1 MNTQYTLKV
10 IGSALILSILIG
22 VGFFAYLQW
31 DLRRFKASL
40 EEPPALAIS
49 LEPVSPRDIASTERS
64 GHVTPSI
71 TVQTERL
78 EYQMSELNDLDMEPE
93 ELGLDETDTWEFD
106 WFDWEIDELFPS
118 EVELPDLVLDE
129 PVEGVAYTY
138 PEHDISSFSGLLKSA
153 YGDSEDVDVVDEVLT
168 RSEAGTA
175 TRHDAISIAE
185 ALLRIIPE
193 DQYENRRSVMKFLED
208 EYELRRH
215 EESTPTIVTK
225 VEFKTAI
232 TSKE

>member
-40 EEPPALAIS
+40 EEPLALAIS
-49 LEPVSPRDIASTERS
+49 LESVSPRDIASTERS

-78 EYQMSELNDLDMEPE
+78 EYQLSELNGADMEPK
-93 ELGLDETDTWEFD
+93 ELWLDETDMWEC
-106 WFDWEIDELFPS
+106 DWEIDEVLPS
-118 EVELPDLVLDE
+118 EVELPDLVSEE
-129 PVEGVAYTY
+129 PVEGVAYI
-138 PEHDISSFSGLLKSA
+138 HLKRDISSFPDLLKAA
-153 YGDSEDVDVVDEVLT
+153 YGDSEDVDVVAEVLT

-175 TRHDAISIAE
+175 TRDDAISIAE

-193 DQYENRRSVMKFLED
+193 NQYDNRRSVMKFLED

-225 VEFKTAI
+225 VEFKTTI

>member
-22 VGFFAYLQW
+22 VGFFGYLQW

-40 EEPPALAIS
+40 EEPLALAIS

-93 ELGLDETDTWEFD
+93 ELWLDETDMWE
-106 WFDWEIDELFPS
+106 FDWEIDELFPS
-118 EVELPDLVLDE
+118 EVELSDHVLDK

-153 YGDSEDVDVVDEVLT
+153 YGDSEDVDVVAEVLK

-175 TRHDAISIAE
+175 TCDDAISIAE

-225 VEFKTAI
+225 VEFKTTI

>member
-1 MNTQYTLKV
+1 MNTQYTFKV
-10 IGSALILSILIG
+10 IGGALILWILIG
-22 VGFFAYLQW
+22 AGFFTYLQW

-40 EEPPALAIS
+40 EELPELATS
-49 LEPVSPRDIASTERS
+49 PEPVSPRDIATTERS
-64 GHVTPSI
+64 GHLTPSM
-71 TVQTERL
+71 TVETERL
-78 EYQMSELNDLDMEPE
+78 EYQMSELNGLDMEPK
-93 ELGLDETDTWEFD
+93 ELWLDKTDTWEFD

-118 EVELPDLVLDE
+118 EVELPDLVSGE
-129 PVEGVAYTY
+129 PVEGVAYT
-138 PEHDISSFSGLLKSA
+138 HLKRDISSFPDLLKAA
-153 YGDSEDVDVVDEVLT
+153 YGDSEDVDVVAEVLT

-175 TRHDAISIAE
+175 TRDDAISIAE

-232 TSKE
+232 VSKE

>member
-10 IGSALILSILIG
+10 IGSALILLILIG

-40 EEPPALAIS
+40 EEPLALAIS

-93 ELGLDETDTWEFD
+93 ELWLDETDMWE
-106 WFDWEIDELFPS
+106 FDWEIDELFPS
-118 EVELPDLVLDE
+118 EVELSDHVLDK

-153 YGDSEDVDVVDEVLT
+153 YGDSEDVDVVTEVLK

-175 TRHDAISIAE
+175 TRDDAISIAE
-185 ALLRIIPE
+185 ALLRIIPK

-225 VEFKTAI
+225 VEFKTTI